1 MEKWLVVSVY
11 KPPAQNITYFF
22 FTGCLKL
29 LMLTPDNKGVTKFM
43 DLYNLIKLIKATAC
57 VKGTESCIDL
67 LLTNHSSY
75 LILFLPSSLNLDP
88 HSGVKIYVPP
98 TKNRL
103 VTT

>member
-11 KPPAQNITYFF
+11 KPLAQNITYFF

-43 DLYNLIKLIKATAC
+43 DLYNLIKLIKATTC